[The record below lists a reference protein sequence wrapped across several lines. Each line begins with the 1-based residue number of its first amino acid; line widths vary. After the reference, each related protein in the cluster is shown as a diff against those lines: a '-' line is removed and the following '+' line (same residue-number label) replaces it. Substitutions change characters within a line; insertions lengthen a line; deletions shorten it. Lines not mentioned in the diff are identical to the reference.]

1 MSAAAQAAQA
11 QPYAHHLEHLQD
23 ELRRLDLRIRLRAA
37 ALPHDG
43 DPQADSHL
51 ARAAFITGDE
61 VGRLLHPAHEPAS
74 TPDASPSD
82 ASPSDQRAL
91 AALSAEIDE
100 RVERTQHAGVV
111 LPLPRLGQLFG
122 LSPWELQA
130 IVICLAPELRRR
142 YDRLYA
148 YLQDDITRKRPSVDL
163 VLDLLCDGEVE
174 RWQAQRLLTEDSAL
188 IRAGLLETLDDPYS
202 PSGST
207 GLARFLR
214 LDPRIRG
221 FLLGD
226 NWVDPRLRDRARVE
240 PVPGEATQRYLDPAV
255 IRAVAD
261 LITGHLSSQKDRRRP
276 LVVRLS
282 GPPGS
287 GKREL
292 AVRACGQLPVPVL
305 SADLTGL
312 TGPAG
317 LAGAPAA
324 AQLVRLAFRDGLL
337 LQSALYLCHAE
348 LLAGPDG
355 RDLRAALDSAIADL
369 GWLVFLS
376 GDSAAIA
383 ETELGGALVASVELP
398 APGVQ
403 VRKAAWQQHLARR
416 DLGSQEWA
424 EPLAARFQLT
434 PGRIRAAADMAD
446 ADRMMRPGGARLTLE
461 DLMAACRRQSRHR
474 LGELAVKI
482 EQARGWDELVLP
494 DATLGQLREL
504 CDQILFQH
512 QVHDTWG
519 FRRALGQGGGVTALF
534 SGPPGTG
541 KTMAAE
547 VIAGD
552 AGLDLYAV
560 DLSATVS
567 KYIGETEKNLA
578 KIFGEAQASNAI
590 LLFDEADALFGKRTQ
605 VTDAHDRYANIE
617 ISYLLQRLDAYTGT
631 VILATNMRQ
640 NLDEAF
646 TRRLRFLIDFT
657 FPDEAHRLR
666 IWRALVPAQAPLS
679 PDVDFAELAREF
691 PLAGGN
697 IKNVML
703 NAAFLAAADGGT
715 ICPRHLLHGT
725 RREFDKV
732 GKVWTGIDPG
742 VKSQG
747 R

>member
-1 MSAAAQAAQA
+1 MNTAAR
-11 QPYAHHLEHLQD
+11 PYAHHLEHLRD
-23 ELRRLDLRIRLRAA
+23 ELRQLDLRIRLRAA
-37 ALPHDG
+37 MLPHYD
-43 DPQADSHL
+43 DPMAGSHL
-51 ARAAFITGDE
+51 ARAAVITGEEVDWLLRPADE
-61 VGRLLHPAHEPAS
+61 LTS
-74 TPDASPSD
+74 TPDTTA
-82 ASPSDQRAL
+82 DQRAL
-91 AALSAEIDE
+91 AALSAEIGE
-100 RVERTQHAGVV
+100 RVELTRQAGVV

-163 VLDLLCDGEVE
+163 VLDVLCDGEIE
-174 RWQAQRLLTEDSAL
+174 RWQAQRLLTEDSVL
-188 IRAGLLETLDDPYS
+188 IRAGLLEALDDPYS

-226 NWVDPRLRDRARVE
+226 NWVDPRLREHARLE
-240 PVPGEATQRYLDPAV
+240 PVPDPATEPYVDPAV
-255 IRAVAD
+255 IGSVAD
-261 LITGHLSSQKDRRRP
+261 LIKNHLSSGRNERRP

-292 AVRACGQLPVPVL
+292 AVRACGQLPIPVL
-305 SADLTGL
+305 SADL
-312 TGPAG
+312 AG
-317 LAGAPAA
+317 LAGTPAA
-324 AQLVRLAFRDGLL
+324 ADLIRRVFRDGLL
-337 LQSALYLCHAE
+337 LQSAVHLCHAE
-348 LLAGPDG
+348 PLAGPSG
-355 RDLRAALDSAIADL
+355 RDLQAALGSAIADF

-376 GDSAAIA
+376 GGSA
-383 ETELGGALVASVELP
+383 ETAETGLGGALVASVELP
-398 APGVQ
+398 APGIQ
-403 VRKAAWQQHLARR
+403 LRKTAWQQHLTRR
-416 DLGSQEWA
+416 GLGPADWA

-446 ADRMMRPGGARLTLE
+446 ADLMMRPGGANLTLD

-474 LGELAVKI
+474 LGDLAVKI
-482 EQARGWDELVLP
+482 EQVRGWDDLVLP
-494 DATLGQLREL
+494 DAALGQLREL
-504 CDQILFQH
+504 CDQIRFQH

-519 FRRALGQGGGVTALF
+519 FRRALGQGSGVTALF

-578 KIFGEAQASNAI
+578 RIFDEAQGSNAI

-605 VTDAHDRYANIE
+605 VTDSHDRYANIE

-640 NLDEAF
+640 NLDDAF
-646 TRRLRFLIDFT
+646 TRRLRFLIDFS

-679 PDVDFAELAREF
+679 ADVDFAELARQF

-697 IKNVML
+697 IKNVVL

-715 ICPRHLLHGT
+715 IGLRHLLHGT

-732 GKVWTGIDPG
+732 GKVWTGSDAG
-742 VKSQG
+742 VTERG

>member
-1 MSAAAQAAQA
+1 MSTAA

-23 ELRRLDLRIRLRAA
+23 ELRRLDLLIRLRTAM
-37 ALPHDG
+37 LPRYG
-43 DPQADSHL
+43 GPQAGSQL
-51 ARAAFITGDE
+51 ARTAVITSEEADW
-61 VGRLLHPAHEPAS
+61 LLRPAHEPAS
-74 TPDASPSD
+74 TPDTAP
-82 ASPSDQRAL
+82 DQRAF
-91 AALSAEIDE
+91 AALSAEIAD
-100 RVERTQHAGVV
+100 RVERTRQTQVV
-111 LPLPRLGQLFG
+111 LPLPRLRQLFG

-148 YLQDDITRKRPSVDL
+148 YLQDDITRQRPSVDL
-163 VLDLLCDGEVE
+163 VLDLLCDSEIE
-174 RWQAQRLLTEDSAL
+174 RWQAQRLLAEGSGL
-188 IRAGLLETLDDPYS
+188 IRAGLLEMLDDPYS

-221 FLLGD
+221 FVLGD
-226 NWVDPRLRDRARVE
+226 NWVDPRLGVHARIE
-240 PVPGEATQRYLDPAV
+240 PVPGPATGPHLDPAV

-261 LITGHLSSQKDRRRP
+261 LIKSHLGPGQDQRRP

-282 GPPGS
+282 GPAGS

-292 AVRACGQLPVPVL
+292 AVRACSQLPIPVL
-305 SADLTGL
+305 SADV
-312 TGPAG
+312 AG
-317 LAGAPAA
+317 LAGAPAPE
-324 AQLVRLAFRDGLL
+324 QLLRFAFRDGLL
-337 LQSALYLCHAE
+337 LQSAVYLGHAE
-348 LLAGPDG
+348 LLTGPG
-355 RDLRAALDSAIADL
+355 GHELRAALDSAIADF

-376 GDSAAIA
+376 GDSAEMA
-383 ETELGGALVASVELP
+383 ETGLGGALVAPVELP

-403 VRKAAWQQHLARR
+403 VRVAAWQQHLARR
-416 DLGSQEWA
+416 NLGPPDWA
-424 EPLAARFQLT
+424 QPLAARFQLT

-446 ADRMMRPGGARLTLE
+446 ADRMMRPGRGNLTLE

-482 EQARGWDELVLP
+482 EQVRGWDDLVLP
-494 DATLGQLREL
+494 DAALAQLREL
-504 CDQILFQH
+504 CDQIRYQH

-519 FRRALGQGGGVTALF
+519 FHRAHGQGRGVTALF

-552 AGLDLYAV
+552 VGLDLYAV
-560 DLSATVS
+560 DLSTAVS

-578 KIFGEAQASNAI
+578 RIFGEAQASNAI

-605 VTDAHDRYANIE
+605 VTDSRDRYANIE

-640 NLDEAF
+640 NLDDAF
-646 TRRLRFLIDFT
+646 TRRLRFLIDFA

-666 IWRALVPAQAPLS
+666 IWRALVPAQAPLE
-679 PDVDFAELAREF
+679 PDVDFAGLAREF

-697 IKNVML
+697 IKNVVL

-715 ICPRHLLHGT
+715 IGLRHLLHGT

-732 GKVWTGIDPG
+732 GKVWTGSDTG
-742 VKSQG
+742 VTAGG

>member
-1 MSAAAQAAQA
+1 MSAAA

-23 ELRRLDLRIRLRAA
+23 ELRRLDLQIRLRAA
-37 ALPHDG
+37 MLPRYG
-43 DPQADSHL
+43 DPQADSQL
-51 ARAAFITGDE
+51 ARTAFITGEE
-61 VGRLLHPAHEPAS
+61 VDWLLRPTHEPAS
-74 TPDASPSD
+74 TPDTAPD
-82 ASPSDQRAL
+82 HRAL
-91 AALSAEIDE
+91 AALSAEIGE
-100 RVERTQHAGVV
+100 RVERTRQAGVV

-163 VLDLLCDGEVE
+163 VLDLLCDSEIE
-174 RWQAQRLLTEDSAL
+174 RWQAQRLLTEGSAL
-188 IRAGLLETLDDPYS
+188 IRAGLLEMLDDPYS

-221 FLLGD
+221 FVLGD
-226 NWVDPRLRDRARVE
+226 NWVDPRLGVRARME
-240 PVPGEATQRYLDPAV
+240 PVPDSATEPHLDPAV

-261 LITGHLSSQKDRRRP
+261 LIKSHLSPGKNQRRP

-282 GPPGS
+282 GPTGS

-292 AVRACGQLPVPVL
+292 AVRACSQLPIPVL
-305 SADLTGL
+305 RADL
-312 TGPAG
+312 AG

-324 AQLVRLAFRDGLL
+324 AELVRLAFRDGLL
-337 LQSALYLCHAE
+337 LQSAVYLCHAE

-355 RDLRAALDSAIADL
+355 RELQAALDSAIADF

-376 GDSAAIA
+376 GDSAEMA
-383 ETELGGALVASVELP
+383 ETGLDGALVASVELP
-398 APGVQ
+398 APGVP

-416 DLGSQEWA
+416 DLGPPDWA

-446 ADRMMRPGGARLTLE
+446 ADRMMRPGRANLTLE

-482 EQARGWDELVLP
+482 EQVRGWADLVLP
-494 DATLGQLREL
+494 DATLGQLHEL
-504 CDQILFQH
+504 CDQIRFQH

-519 FRRALGQGGGVTALF
+519 FRRTLGQGSGVTALF

-552 AGLDLYAV
+552 VGLDLYAV
-560 DLSATVS
+560 DLSTAVS

-578 KIFGEAQASNAI
+578 RIFHEAQVSNAI
-590 LLFDEADALFGKRTQ
+590 ILFDEADALFGKRTQ
-605 VTDAHDRYANIE
+605 VTDSHDRYANIE
-617 ISYLLQRLDAYTGT
+617 TSYLLQRLDAYAGT

-640 NLDEAF
+640 NLDDAF

-666 IWRALVPAQAPLS
+666 IWRSLVPPQAPLS
-679 PDVDFAELAREF
+679 PDVDFAQLAREF

-697 IKNVML
+697 IKNVVL

-715 ICPRHLLHGT
+715 IGFRHLLHGT

-732 GKVWTGIDPG
+732 GKVWTGNDTG
-742 VKSQG
+742 MTAQG

>member
-1 MSAAAQAAQA
+1 MSTAA

-37 ALPHDG
+37 MLPRYG

-51 ARAAFITGDE
+51 ARTTFITSEE
-61 VGRLLHPAHEPAS
+61 VDWLLRPAHEPTS
-74 TPDASPSD
+74 TPDTASHH
-82 ASPSDQRAL
+82 RAL
-91 AALSAEIDE
+91 AALSTEIGE
-100 RVERTQHAGVV
+100 RVECTQQAEVV
-111 LPLPRLGQLFG
+111 LPLPWLGQLFG

-163 VLDLLCDGEVE
+163 VLDLLCDSEID
-174 RWQAQRLLTEDSAL
+174 RWQAQRQLTQDSTL
-188 IRAGLLETLDDPYS
+188 IRAGLLEALDDPYS

-214 LDPRIRG
+214 LDARIRG

-226 NWVDPRLRDRARVE
+226 NRVDPRLRERARME
-240 PVPGEATQRYLDPAV
+240 PVPDPAAEPYLDPAV
-255 IRAVAD
+255 ITAVAD
-261 LITGHLSSQKDRRRP
+261 LIKSHLSPGKNQRRP

-292 AVRACGQLPVPVL
+292 AVRACGQLPIPVL
-305 SADLTGL
+305 SADLAGL
-312 TGPAG
+312 AG

-324 AQLVRLAFRDGLL
+324 AELARLVFRDGLL
-337 LQSALYLCHAE
+337 LQSAVYISHAE
-348 LLAGPDG
+348 RLVGPDG
-355 RDLRAALDSAIADL
+355 HDLRAALDSAIADF

-376 GDSAAIA
+376 GDSVEMA
-383 ETELGGALVASVELP
+383 ETGLGGALVASVELP
-398 APGVQ
+398 APGIP

-416 DLGSQEWA
+416 DLGSPEWA
-424 EPLAARFQLT
+424 EPLATRFQLT

-446 ADRMMRPGGARLTLE
+446 ADRMMRPGGANLTLE

-482 EQARGWDELVLP
+482 EQVRGWDDLVLP
-494 DATLGQLREL
+494 NATLSQLREL
-504 CDQILFQH
+504 CDQIRFQH

-519 FRRALGQGGGVTALF
+519 FRRALGQGSGVTVLF

-552 AGLDLYAV
+552 AGLDIYAV

-578 KIFGEAQASNAI
+578 RIFDEARASNAI

-605 VTDAHDRYANIE
+605 VTDSHDRYANIE

-640 NLDEAF
+640 NLDDAF
-646 TRRLRFLIDFT
+646 TRRLRFLIDFS

-666 IWRALVPAQAPLS
+666 IWRALVPSQAPLS
-679 PDVDFAELAREF
+679 PDVDFAELARQF

-697 IKNVML
+697 IKNVVL

-715 ICPRHLLHGT
+715 IGLRHLLHGT

-732 GKVWTGIDPG
+732 GKVWTGTDIS
-742 VKSQG
+742 VTA
-747 R
+747 

>member
-1 MSAAAQAAQA
+1 MSVAA

-23 ELRRLDLRIRLRAA
+23 ELRRLDLLIRLRAA
-37 ALPHDG
+37 TLPRYG
-43 DPQADSHL
+43 DPRADSQL
-51 ARAAFITGDE
+51 TRTAVITGEE
-61 VGRLLHPAHEPAS
+61 VDWLLGLTHEPIGTPDTAPDHPA
-74 TPDASPSD
+74 
-82 ASPSDQRAL
+82 L
-91 AALSAEIDE
+91 VALSAEIAE
-100 RVERTQHAGVV
+100 RVDRTRQAGVV
-111 LPLPRLGQLFG
+111 LPLPRLGQFFG
-122 LSPWELQA
+122 LSSWELQA

-163 VLDLLCDGEVE
+163 VLDLLCDSEIE
-174 RWQAQRLLTEDSAL
+174 RWQAQRLLAEGSSL

-214 LDPRIRG
+214 LDPQIRG
-221 FLLGD
+221 FVLGD
-226 NWVDPRLRDRARVE
+226 NRVDPRLGTRARIE
-240 PVPGEATQRYLDPAV
+240 PVPDPATEPHLDPAV
-255 IRAVAD
+255 IRAVAE
-261 LITGHLSSQKDRRRP
+261 LIKSHLSPGQDQRRP
-276 LVVRLS
+276 LVVHLS
-282 GPPGS
+282 GPTGS

-292 AVRACGQLPVPVL
+292 AVRACSQLPIPVL
-305 SADLTGL
+305 SADV
-312 TGPAG
+312 AG
-317 LAGAPAA
+317 LAQAPAPA
-324 AQLVRLAFRDGLL
+324 ELVRLVFRDGLL
-337 LQSALYLCHAE
+337 LQSAVYLRHAE
-348 LLAGPDG
+348 LLAGPG
-355 RDLRAALDSAIADL
+355 GGELRAALDSAIADF
-369 GWLVFLS
+369 GWLVFLG
-376 GDSAAIA
+376 GDSAEMA
-383 ETELGGALVASVELP
+383 EAGLGGALVASVELP
-398 APGVQ
+398 TPDVL
-403 VRKAAWQQHLARR
+403 VRMAVWQQHLARR
-416 DLGSQEWA
+416 DLGPPDWA

-446 ADRMMRPGGARLTLE
+446 ADRMMRPSGASLTLE

-482 EQARGWDELVLP
+482 EQARGWDDLVLP
-494 DATLGQLREL
+494 DAAVDQLHEL
-504 CDQILFQH
+504 CNQIRFQH

-519 FRRALGQGGGVTALF
+519 FRRALGQGSGVTALF

-560 DLSATVS
+560 DLSTVVS

-578 KIFGEAQASNAI
+578 RIFREAQASNAI

-617 ISYLLQRLDAYTGT
+617 TSYLLQRLDAYTGT

-640 NLDEAF
+640 NLDDAF
-646 TRRLRFLIDFT
+646 TRRLRFLVDFT

-666 IWRALVPAQAPLS
+666 IWRALVPPQAPLS
-679 PDVDFAELAREF
+679 PDVDFAALAREF

-697 IKNVML
+697 IKNVVL
-703 NAAFLAAADGGT
+703 NAAFLAAADDGT
-715 ICPRHLLHGT
+715 IGLRHLLHGT

-732 GKVWTGIDPG
+732 GKVWTRSDNG
-742 VKSQG
+742 VTARG

>member
-1 MSAAAQAAQA
+1 MSAAA
-11 QPYAHHLEHLQD
+11 QPYAHHLEHVQD
-23 ELRRLDLRIRLRAA
+23 ELRRVDLLIGLCAA
-37 ALPHDG
+37 TLPRYG
-43 DPQADSHL
+43 DPDAQL
-51 ARAAFITGDE
+51 ARTAVITGEEADW
-61 VGRLLHPAHEPAS
+61 LLRPAQQPESPPDTTSAT
-74 TPDASPSD
+74 TPDRRP
-82 ASPSDQRAL
+82 L
-91 AALSAEIDE
+91 AALSAEIAQRLE
-100 RVERTQHAGVV
+100 LTQNAGIM

-163 VLDLLCDGEVE
+163 VLDLLCDGEIE
-174 RWQAQRLLTEDSAL
+174 RWQAQRLLTEGSTL

-221 FLLGD
+221 FVLGD
-226 NWVDPRLRDRARVE
+226 NWVNPRLGGYAQME
-240 PVPGEATQRYLDPAV
+240 PVPDPAAEPHLDPAV

-261 LITGHLSSQKDRRRP
+261 LIESHLGQGKDHRRP

-282 GPPGS
+282 GPAGS
-287 GKREL
+287 GRREL
-292 AVRACGQLPVPVL
+292 AVRACGQLSIPVL
-305 SADLTGL
+305 SAQLT
-312 TGPAG
+312 G
-317 LAGAPAA
+317 LAGAHAA
-324 AQLVRLAFRDGLL
+324 AELVRLAFRDGLL
-337 LQSALYLCHAE
+337 LQSAVYLGHVEMLGA
-348 LLAGPDG
+348 PDG
-355 RDLRAALDSAIADL
+355 RELRTALDSAIAEF

-376 GDSAAIA
+376 GDSAEMAEMA
-383 ETELGGALVASVELP
+383 ETGLGGALVTSVELP
-398 APGVQ
+398 VPGVL
-403 VRKAAWQQHLARR
+403 VRMAAWRQHLARR
-416 DLGSQEWA
+416 DLGPPDWA

-434 PGRIRAAADMAD
+434 PGRIGAAADMAD
-446 ADRMMRPGGARLTLE
+446 ADRMMHPGRGRLTLE
-461 DLMAACRRQSRHR
+461 DLMAACRRQSGHR

-482 EQARGWDELVLP
+482 DQVRGWDDLVLP
-494 DATLGQLREL
+494 VATLDQLHEL
-504 CDQILFQH
+504 CDQIRFQH

-519 FRRALGQGGGVTALF
+519 FRRALGQGSGVTALF

-541 KTMAAE
+541 KTMAGA
-547 VIAGD
+547 VIAGEV
-552 AGLDLYAV
+552 GLDLYAV
-560 DLSATVS
+560 DLSAVVS

-578 KIFGEAQASNAI
+578 RIFREAQAGNAI

-605 VTDAHDRYANIE
+605 VTDSHDRYANIE
-617 ISYLLQRLDAYTGT
+617 TSYLLQRLDAYTGT

-640 NLDEAF
+640 NLDDAF

-666 IWRALVPAQAPLS
+666 IWRALIPPQAPLG
-679 PDVDFAELAREF
+679 PDVDFAELARDF

-697 IKNVML
+697 IKNVVL

-715 ICPRHLLHGT
+715 IGLRHLLHGT

-732 GKVWTGIDPG
+732 GKVWTGTDTS
-742 VKSQG
+742 VTASG

>member
-1 MSAAAQAAQA
+1 MSAAA

-23 ELRRLDLRIRLRAA
+23 ELRRLDLLIRLRAA
-37 ALPHDG
+37 MLPRYG
-43 DPQADSHL
+43 GAQADSQL
-51 ARAAFITGDE
+51 ARTAFISGDE
-61 VGRLLHPAHEPAS
+61 VDWLLGPARQPAS
-74 TPDASPSD
+74 TPDTTP
-82 ASPSDQRAL
+82 DQRAV
-91 AALSAEIDE
+91 AALSAEIAE
-100 RVERTQHAGVV
+100 RVERTRQTGVV
-111 LPLPRLGQLFG
+111 LPLPRLGQLCG

-142 YDRLYA
+142 YDRLYS

-163 VLDLLCDGEVE
+163 VLDLLCDGEIE
-174 RWQAQRLLTEDSAL
+174 RWQAQRLLAEGSTL
-188 IRAGLLETLDDPYS
+188 IRTGLLETLDDPYS

-221 FLLGD
+221 FVLGD
-226 NWVDPRLRDRARVE
+226 NRVDPRLGGHARME
-240 PVPGEATQRYLDPAV
+240 PVPDPATEPHLDPALV
-255 IRAVAD
+255 SAVAG
-261 LITGHLSSQKDRRRP
+261 LIKRHLGLGPDQRRP

-282 GPPGS
+282 GS
-287 GKREL
+287 GRREL
-292 AVRACGQLPVPVL
+292 AVRACSQLPIPVL
-305 SADLTGL
+305 STDL
-312 TGPAG
+312 AG
-317 LAGAPAA
+317 LAGAPASA
-324 AQLVRLAFRDGLL
+324 ELVRFAFRDGLL
-337 LQSALYLCHAE
+337 LQSAVYLCHAE
-348 LLAGPDG
+348 LLAGPGG
-355 RDLRAALDSAIADL
+355 RELRAALDSAIADF
-369 GWLVFLS
+369 GGLVFLS
-376 GDSAAIA
+376 GDSPEMA
-383 ETELGGALVASVELP
+383 EAGLGGALVASVELP
-398 APGVQ
+398 PPGVL
-403 VRKAAWQQHLARR
+403 VRMAAWQQHLARR
-416 DLGSQEWA
+416 DLGPPGWA

-446 ADRMMRPGGARLTLE
+446 ADRMMRPVGASLTLE

-482 EQARGWDELVLP
+482 EQVRGWADLVLP
-494 DATLGQLREL
+494 DATVDQLHEL
-504 CDQILFQH
+504 CDQIKFQH

-519 FRRALGQGGGVTALF
+519 FRRALGQGSGVTALF

-552 AGLDLYAV
+552 VGLDLYAV
-560 DLSATVS
+560 DLSTVVS

-578 KIFGEAQASNAI
+578 RIFGEAQASNAI

-617 ISYLLQRLDAYTGT
+617 TSYLLQRLDAYTGT

-640 NLDEAF
+640 NLDDAF
-646 TRRLRFLIDFT
+646 TRRLRFLIDFS

-666 IWRALVPAQAPLS
+666 IWHALVPPQAPLS
-679 PDVDFAELAREF
+679 PDVDFAALAREF

-697 IKNVML
+697 IKNVVL

-715 ICPRHLLHGT
+715 IGLRHLLHGT
-725 RREFDKV
+725 RREFHKV
-732 GKVWTGIDPG
+732 GKVWTGSDTG
-742 VKSQG
+742 MTARG